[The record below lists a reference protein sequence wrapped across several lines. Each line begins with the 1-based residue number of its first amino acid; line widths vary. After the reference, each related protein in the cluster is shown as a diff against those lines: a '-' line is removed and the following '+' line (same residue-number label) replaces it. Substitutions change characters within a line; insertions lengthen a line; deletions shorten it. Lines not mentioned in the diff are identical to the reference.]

1 MSIEIGI
8 VIALAA
14 LASGAF
20 WRVWAL
26 IAEARS
32 VGEQAQK
39 DLALFRERAAE
50 TFATKAGMQEQ
61 TNALLRAIEG
71 IASRIDGLGERI
83 DNIILRQPRP
93 RS

>member
-8 VIALAA
+8 VLGLAA

-39 DLALFRERAAE
+39 DLAAYQTRAAE
-50 TFATKAGMQEQ
+50 TFATKAGLTEALARVHDALDRL
-61 TNALLRAIEG
+61 TN
-71 IASRIDGLGERI
+71 RIDTLLAAQAKPPTR
-83 DNIILRQPRP
+83 